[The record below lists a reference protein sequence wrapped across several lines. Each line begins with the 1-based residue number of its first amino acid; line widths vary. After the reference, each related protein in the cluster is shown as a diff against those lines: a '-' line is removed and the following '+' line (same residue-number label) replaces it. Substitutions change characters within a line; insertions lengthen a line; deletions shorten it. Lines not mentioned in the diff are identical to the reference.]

1 MNKKYLR
8 SKKTDIDRKIS
19 MKNNNP
25 KAILYILLG
34 MMIFSVQDSLMKY
47 IYSFVSLYE
56 VYLVRTLV
64 SLIIILLFLKLTKR
78 PIIFKTQYPLLTFC
92 RVILFFFGFSS
103 FYISLTILP
112 LATAT
117 ALFFVTPFLI
127 TIFAKFFLKEQIGPR
142 RWFAVIVGF
151 IGVYVILNPD
161 FSNFDYLTLTPIFCA
176 LCYSLSMII
185 IKKTSDK
192 DSVYTQ
198 TFTFYVGAIIIST
211 IFYFLIGDG
220 QYNTIDHPAYQFIF
234 REWFSN
240 LEVSMILMIATG
252 FTASVAFLLLFSA
265 YSIGSPAVVS
275 PFEYSIL
282 IWSSL
287 SGWFFF
293 NEIPDLKTII
303 GILLI
308 VCGGIYIF
316 IREKAQDQSI
326 VTEKPL
332 R

>member
-1 MNKKYLR
+1 
-8 SKKTDIDRKIS
+8 

-25 KAILYILLG
+25 KGIIFILLG
-34 MMIFSVQDSLMKY
+34 MFVFSIQDSIMKY

-56 VYLVRTLV
+56 IYLIRTLV
-64 SLIIILLFLKLTKR
+64 SFVIILLFLKITKK

-103 FYISLTILP
+103 FYISLTVLP
-112 LATAT
+112 LITAT

-142 RWFAVIVGF
+142 RWLAVIIGF

-161 FSNFDYLTLTPIFCA
+161 FNNFDYMSLTPILCA
-176 LCYSLSMII
+176 FCYSLSMII
-185 IKKTSDK
+185 IKITSEK

-198 TFTFYVGAIIIST
+198 TFTFYLGAIIISV
-211 IFYFLIGDG
+211 IFYFTFGDG
-220 QYNTIDHPAYQFIF
+220 QYNTIDHPASQFIF

-240 LEVSMILMIATG
+240 LENSMLLMIATG

-265 YSIGSPAVVS
+265 YRIASPAVIS

-282 IWSSL
+282 VWSSL

-303 GILLI
+303 GIILI